1 MSAVNAPISD
11 GVALRTMTPADLP
24 AAHALTDELRWPHR
38 PADWEHVL
46 RHGEGLVAER
56 DGRVVATALRFRWG
70 PRHAT
75 LGLIVVTAACQGRR
89 IGHRLMTSLLDG
101 LDDHTVLLH
110 ATAEGRGLYERLGFV
125 RVGEVRQHQGVAL
138 PAPLIALD
146 AGWRLRPGT
155 EADLP
160 ALRALDAASRGMP
173 RDALIGESGTLFGQ
187 GQNGAGPFA
196 HQDWTPP
203 PPPPQPAPPPPPP
216 PPPTAPPLP
225 FTFIG
230 KSVSDGVWEVYLARG
245 ARTYV
250 VREKGAV
257 IDGTY
262 RVDAIT
268 PPVLTLTYLP
278 LNQVQQL
285 NIGVFD

>member
-1 MSAVNAPISD
+1 MKKADIKARHAILALALVGAALLAAFGDRSPAGDIAEPVERPAANA
-11 GVALRTMTPADLP
+11 ALVRTPAP
-24 AAHALTDELRWPHR
+24 AAAPV
-38 PADWEHVL
+38 PAP
-46 RHGEGLVAER
+46 A
-56 DGRVVATALRFRWG
+56 
-70 PRHAT
+70 P
-75 LGLIVVTAACQGRR
+75 
-89 IGHRLMTSLLDG
+89 
-101 LDDHTVLLH
+101 
-110 ATAEGRGLYERLGFV
+110 
-125 RVGEVRQHQGVAL
+125 AL
-138 PAPLIALD
+138 PASKTSDAPAGQTILALVPRDVLIGD
-146 AGWRLRPGT
+146 S
-155 EADLP
+155 
-160 ALRALDAASRGMP
+160 DAA
-173 RDALIGESGTLFGQ
+173 FGQ

-203 PPPPQPAPPPPPP
+203 PPPPPPPQPAPPP

-230 KSVSDGVWEVYLARG
+230 KSVGDGAWEVYLARG
-245 ARTYV
+245 DRTYI

-262 RVDAIT
+262 RVESIA